1 MRITSNRIYDEKSA
15 KNRLRIFFIKHK
27 IYKKTETYIL
37 KKHSRAIKQNKSNS
51 TLIVSHFILKSRILF
66 VFSGNMLYLNTY
78 RVALYLKITR
88 LVLYKTK
95 ILQYTNCVISIKI
108 KIRLTL
114 QRKNQMLW
122 TFV

>member
-1 MRITSNRIYDEKSA
+1 MRITSNRIYAEKSFA
-15 KNRLRIFFIKHK
+15 DFFIKHK
-27 IYKKTETYIL
+27 IYKKTDPYIL

-51 TLIVSHFILKSRILF
+51 TLIVLHFNSKRRILF
-66 VFSGNMLYLNTY
+66 VFSRNMLYLNTY
-78 RVALYLKITR
+78 RVALYPKITR

-95 ILQYTNCVISIKI
+95 ILQYTKRVISIKI
-108 KIRLTL
+108 KINLTL